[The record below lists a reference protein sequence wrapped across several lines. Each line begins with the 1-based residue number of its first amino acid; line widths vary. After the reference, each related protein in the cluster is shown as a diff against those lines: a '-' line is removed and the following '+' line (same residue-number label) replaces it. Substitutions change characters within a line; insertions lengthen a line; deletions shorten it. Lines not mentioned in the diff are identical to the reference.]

1 MIKKKLHRLKQRII
15 WYYQKFTFDPHF
27 YWEKNGGRKYFNSF
41 HTSKSRNEDQF
52 LDYIGKYKPKR
63 IIDIGCGYGRYLK
76 SIRNEFPNIEL
87 YGSDISHT
95 QIKYAK
101 KYLSSY
107 NVNLFVSDSTKFNF
121 QDNFFDLSIG
131 YSIWEHIPYK
141 NFEIIIVNDGSDQKE
156 YYEQK
161 FPSEVKQID
170 LNPGLKNIYGFPTDA
185 VRNKG
190 VEIADGK
197 YLAFLDDDDIWME
210 EKLSLQVELLENSK
224 YKFSKNKQ

>member
-1 MIKKKLHRLKQRII
+1 MIILKKYFYKIFYDQKKIHRLKQRII

-121 QDNFFDLSIG
+121 QDI
-131 YSIWEHIPYK
+131 
-141 NFEIIIVNDGSDQKE
+141 
-156 YYEQK
+156 
-161 FPSEVKQID
+161 
-170 LNPGLKNIYGFPTDA
+170 
-185 VRNKG
+185 
-190 VEIADGK
+190 
-197 YLAFLDDDDIWME
+197 FLRI
-210 EKLSLQVELLENSK
+210 
-224 YKFSKNKQ
+224 